1 MQESIQAELL
11 AEQPKIDAAIKSFAS
26 YLVSGM
32 PMATSSPTQ
41 ARHSLNDNLD
51 DDAAVAVQVIMNDL
65 GEVLSVSRR
74 FSKLINQHIAP
85 IRKSDLNDTRREAT
99 VVTWNYLVASNQKPT
114 KLLGRNTLRLLW
126 SSLKCEFT
134 EQPCDDVGLEKTTY
148 YLDLFERL
156 LLDESS
162 HDFQLIWSADG
173 GQSELR
179 RRASDR
185 KHRATQQA
193 TISITADQ
201 DNGLAVI
208 DEEIPLQQGK
218 SEM

>member
-11 AEQPKIDAAIKSFAS
+11 AEQPKIDSAIKSFAS

-32 PMATSSPTQ
+32 PMATSSPTPE
-41 ARHSLNDNLD
+41 RHTD
-51 DDAAVAVQVIMNDL
+51 DLGDDTAVAPPETMNDL

-114 KLLGRNTLRLLW
+114 KLLGRSTLRLLW
-126 SSLKCEFT
+126 SSLKAEFT
-134 EQPCDDVGLEKTTY
+134 EQPCDDVGLEKTTF

>member
-11 AEQPKIDAAIKSFAS
+11 AEQPKIDSAIKSFAS

-32 PMATSSPTQ
+32 PMATSSPTPE
-41 ARHSLNDNLD
+41 RHTD
-51 DDAAVAVQVIMNDL
+51 DLGDDTAVAPPETMNDL

-114 KLLGRNTLRLLW
+114 KLLGRSTLRLLW
-126 SSLKCEFT
+126 SSLKAEFT

-193 TISITADQ
+193 TMSLTADQ

-208 DEEIPLQQGK
+208 DEEIPQQQGK